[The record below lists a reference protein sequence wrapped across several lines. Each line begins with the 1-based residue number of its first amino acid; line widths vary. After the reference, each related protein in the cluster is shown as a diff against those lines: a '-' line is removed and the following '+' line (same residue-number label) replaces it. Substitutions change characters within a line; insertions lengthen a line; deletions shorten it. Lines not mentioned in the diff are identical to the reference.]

1 MVYKE
6 GDTFW
11 YHVCDVTNRMT
22 YIPTGKKCPDCWW
35 NALNHTEQAKVRR
48 EEYRD
53 ELKGDTL

>member
-1 MVYKE
+1 MEYKE

-11 YHVCDVTNRMT
+11 YHVCSITNHMT
-22 YIPTGKKCPDCWW
+22 YIPTDKKCPDCEW
-35 NALNHTEQAKVRR
+35 NALTPTEKAMIRQ